1 MGFFIS
7 SYLYTN
13 ACELCNI
20 PVSLQRMNPTSTSV
34 MYTCLWSYWL
44 APGISGIPNEDGN
57 RFLFRK
63 NRLLQFKQLLPIWTF
78 GNKNRKIQKK
88 IFETLEQT
96 YIVLREMFFY
106 CYLFQSTKQR
116 WKRKAPWRRHV
127 SLTLLW
133 WCYLKIWFEKKM
145 FLVPN
150 LRYFSK

>member
-7 SYLYTN
+7 SYLYAN

-44 APGISGIPNEDGN
+44 APGISGIPNEDGK

-78 GNKNRKIQKK
+78 GNKNRKIQNKK
-88 IFETLEQT
+88 YFETLEQIYCVTRNVLLLLFVSKHKTKVTSRLT
-96 YIVLREMFFY
+96 YV
-106 CYLFQSTKQR
+106 
-116 WKRKAPWRRHV
+116 
-127 SLTLLW
+127 TLMMLLNLVW
-133 WCYLKIWFEKKM
+133 EKKM
-145 FLVPN
+145 FLVSN

>member
-7 SYLYTN
+7 SYLYAN

-44 APGISGIPNEDGN
+44 APGISGIPNEDGK

-63 NRLLQFKQLLPIWTF
+63 NRLLQFKQLLPCWSF

-88 IFETLEQT
+88 KIFWDLGTKILC
-96 YIVLREMFFY
+96 YAKCSFIVICFRAQNKGENVKPRDVTSHLRYFDDAIKFG
-106 CYLFQSTKQR
+106 LR
-116 WKRKAPWRRHV
+116 
-127 SLTLLW
+127 
-133 WCYLKIWFEKKM
+133 KKM
-145 FLVPN
+145 FLVSN

>member
-20 PVSLQRMNPTSTSV
+20 PVSLQRMNPTSTSA

-44 APGISGIPNEDGN
+44 APCISGIPNEDGK

-63 NRLLQFKQLLPIWTF
+63 NRLLQFKQLLPCWSF

-88 IFETLEQT
+88 NILRPWNK

-150 LRYFSK
+150 LKYFSK